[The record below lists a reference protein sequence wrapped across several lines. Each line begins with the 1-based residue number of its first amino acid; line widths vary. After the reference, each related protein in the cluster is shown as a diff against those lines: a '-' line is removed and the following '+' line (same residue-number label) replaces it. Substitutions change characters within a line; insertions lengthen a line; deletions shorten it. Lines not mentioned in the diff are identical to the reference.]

1 MKDNKIKN
9 SSFPMVITLDEME
22 LVNEWR
28 KMKLQKYGSLT
39 ICLCSG
45 GTEYVMD
52 IGNKKKGKVA

>member
-1 MKDNKIKN
+1 
-9 SSFPMVITLDEME
+9 MVITLDEME